1 MVTVE
6 QGWPF
11 CGIGAEIS
19 AQVTE
24 TDTFDHL
31 DAPVFRV
38 TGVDVPMPY
47 ETSLEKASLP
57 STDDI
62 IRMCKKSLHIHL
74 HH

>member
-1 MVTVE
+1 M
-6 QGWPF
+6 
-11 CGIGAEIS
+11 
-19 AQVTE
+19 TE
-24 TDTFDHL
+24 SDTFDHL

-47 ETSLEKASLP
+47 ETSLEKAALP

-74 HH
+74 HNH